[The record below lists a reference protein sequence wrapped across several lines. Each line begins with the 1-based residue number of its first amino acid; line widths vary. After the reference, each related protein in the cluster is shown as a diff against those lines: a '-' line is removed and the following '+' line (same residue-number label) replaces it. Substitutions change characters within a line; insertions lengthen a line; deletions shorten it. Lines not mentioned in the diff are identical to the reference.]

1 MGSSCAELPWAVS
14 GSPFPQRTGRGW
26 GGGGFHSHNVELS
39 FPPPNAERFVYPHQL
54 LHPSLLRAI
63 YKALNSIAPGTQG
76 TKGDNNSRKEPN
88 GFIFSLPPPTS
99 NKLRAG
105 GPSSSPPQPRTYT
118 HHGPPSLGKTLSLT
132 VPPVEQMC
140 PGTPILGPAPLH
152 TPSPQPPHLDLLAGD
167 GVLYPLTGSWCW
179 RLLRAP
185 GGESPPN
192 IGGKKKA

>member
-88 GFIFSLPPPTS
+88 GFIFSLPPPNIKQAKS
-99 NKLRAG
+99 RG
-105 GPSSSPPQPRTYT
+105 GHRQAPPNPAPIHT
-118 HHGPPSLGKTLSLT
+118 T
-132 VPPVEQMC
+132 VPLV
-140 PGTPILGPAPLH
+140 
-152 TPSPQPPHLDLLAGD
+152 
-167 GVLYPLTGSWCW
+167 
-179 RLLRAP
+179 
-185 GGESPPN
+185 
-192 IGGKKKA
+192 